1 MDPVVVTFVILG
13 VAVVAFVSGRIPLA
27 VVAIG
32 VSLALWATGVLSL
45 GQSLAGFGDPTV
57 LFIASLFVVSEG
69 LDATGVTARLGRFV
83 VARAGTGRTRVLLSV
98 MVIVAV
104 LTALISVNGAVA
116 ALLPMAVVIAVRVG
130 LPPSQLLL
138 PLAFAAHAGSMLA
151 LTGTPVNVIVS
162 EFAADE
168 AGGPFGYFEFALVG
182 APLVVGTVLLAL
194 LLGPRMLPA
203 RTAAA
208 VPRDL
213 ADHERTLLADYAGLV
228 GADGGGRAALIDA
241 EHGVAEVMVP
251 PRSDLLGLRVFPG
264 MLTPSGRLVIL
275 AVARNSRELSGPDAS
290 LQVGDVLL
298 LQGSWDD
305 LEEHTAGDDVR
316 VVDAP
321 AAVRGQ
327 AAPIGVRGYLA
338 IGVLAAMIVL
348 LATGLVPAVVAGLLA
363 AGAMIL
369 LRVVSIGRAY
379 RAISWTTVILVAGM
393 IPMSTAFTTTG
404 AAELVGTALV
414 DLAGPG
420 GPYVVLLAVSLLVVV
435 LGQLISNMATALI
448 VAPIAISSAMELGVS
463 ARPFLMALTV
473 VAAAAFLTPIATP
486 VNLMVMGPGAYRFG
500 DYARFGWPFTLLFLV
515 VGVLLVPLVWP
526 FGG

>member
-13 VAVVAFVSGRIPLA
+13 VAVAAFMTSRIPVA
-27 VVAIG
+27 VTAVGVA
-32 VSLALWATGVLSL
+32 LALWATGILTL
-45 GQSLAGFGDPTV
+45 EQSLAGFADPTV
-57 LFIASLFVVSEG
+57 LFIAALFVVSEG
-69 LDATGVTARLGRFV
+69 LDATGVTARLGRI
-83 VARAGTGRTRVLLSV
+83 VAARGGSNRRRVLVLV
-98 MVIVAV
+98 MVLVAL

-116 ALLPMAVVIAVRVG
+116 ALLPMTVVVAVRIG

-162 EFAADE
+162 EFAAE
-168 AGGPFGYFEFALVG
+168 SAGGPFGFFEFAIVG
-182 APLVVGTVLLAL
+182 VPLVIGTVLLAM
-194 LLGPRMLPA
+194 LLGDRMLPA
-203 RTAAA
+203 RSAAT

-213 ADHERTLLADYAGLV
+213 SDHACTLLGDYSVLAA
-228 GADGGGRAALIDA
+228 ADGGGRAVTIDA
-241 EHGVAEVMVP
+241 ENGVAEVLVP
-251 PRSDLLGLRVFPG
+251 PRSELVGMRVFPG
-264 MLTPSGRLVIL
+264 MTTPSGKLVIL
-275 AVARNSRELSGPDAS
+275 AVSRNGRELTAPELDVE
-290 LQVGDVLL
+290 VGDVLL
-298 LQGSWDD
+298 LQGTWDD
-305 LEEHTAGDDVR
+305 LEENTAGDDVR

-327 AAPIGVRGYLA
+327 AAPIGRRGVVA
-338 IGVLAAMIVL
+338 IVVLAAMVLL
-348 LATGLVPAVVAGLLA
+348 LATGLVPPVVAGLVA

-369 LRVVSIGRAY
+369 TGVVSLGRAY

-404 AAELVGTALV
+404 AAELVGSTLV
-414 DLAGPG
+414 GLAGPG
-420 GPYVVLLAVSLLVVV
+420 GPLAVLFVVCLLVVV

-448 VAPIAISSAMELGVS
+448 VAPIAISAAVELGVS

-486 VNLMVMGPGAYRFG
+486 VNLMVMGPGGYRFG

-526 FGG
+526 F

>member
-1 MDPVVVTFVILG
+1 
-13 VAVVAFVSGRIPLA
+13 
-27 VVAIG
+27 
-32 VSLALWATGVLSL
+32 
-45 GQSLAGFGDPTV
+45 
-57 LFIASLFVVSEG
+57 
-69 LDATGVTARLGRFV
+69 
-83 VARAGTGRTRVLLSV
+83 
-98 MVIVAV
+98 
-104 LTALISVNGAVA
+104 
-116 ALLPMAVVIAVRVG
+116 
-130 LPPSQLLL
+130 
-138 PLAFAAHAGSMLA
+138 
-151 LTGTPVNVIVS
+151 
-162 EFAADE
+162 
-168 AGGPFGYFEFALVG
+168 
-182 APLVVGTVLLAL
+182 
-194 LLGPRMLPA
+194 
-203 RTAAA
+203 
-208 VPRDL
+208 
-213 ADHERTLLADYAGLV
+213 
-228 GADGGGRAALIDA
+228 
-241 EHGVAEVMVP
+241 
-251 PRSDLLGLRVFPG
+251 
-264 MLTPSGRLVIL
+264 
-275 AVARNSRELSGPDAS
+275 
-290 LQVGDVLL
+290 
-298 LQGSWDD
+298 
-305 LEEHTAGDDVR
+305 VR

-515 VGVLLVPLVWP
+515 VGVLLVPLIWP
-526 FGG
+526 F